1 MGSILNDG
9 EGGFSSLEAIYA
21 AIKYLEPRQV
31 HLFRWQLQ
39 SSKHNSNVAFS
50 ETAH

>member
-31 HLFRWQLQ
+31 HLSFRYM
-39 SSKHNSNVAFS
+39 
-50 ETAH
+50 